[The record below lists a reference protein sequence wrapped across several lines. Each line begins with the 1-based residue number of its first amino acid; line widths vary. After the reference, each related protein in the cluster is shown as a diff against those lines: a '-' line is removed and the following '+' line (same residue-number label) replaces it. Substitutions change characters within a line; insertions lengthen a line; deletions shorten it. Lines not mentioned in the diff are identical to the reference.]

1 MNFKMV
7 TSCPQN
13 VDTIVRYTKYD
24 AAPTFSD
31 PAIQAAFDAALG
43 GDDFGLEPGTVK
55 TFRMKLEDRFVN
67 LILVGFNCK
76 LYEKALPIFREATL
90 KVGVKLN
97 ELKSKVVFVDNFT
110 SMFFIEKAEIAR
122 QFASTLPLCDYAFD
136 KYIKGGKYE

>member
-1 MNFKMV
+1 MMNFKMV

-55 TFRMKLEDRFVN
+55 TFRITVVTN
-67 LILVGFNCK
+67 ILT
-76 LYEKALPIFREATL
+76 KAAIQH
-90 KVGVKLN
+90 
-97 ELKSKVVFVDNFT
+97 SD
-110 SMFFIEKAEIAR
+110 MI
-122 QFASTLPLCDYAFD
+122 
-136 KYIKGGKYE
+136 